1 MRKRILLIEDNA
13 ELSEIITA
21 YLEREGLSVNPVY
34 DLESAVDFLSRQA
47 VDLIILDINLPDGD
61 GLNFLRE
68 LRRDSKIPVIFAS
81 ARTSESDRVQGFHLG
96 GDDYLPK
103 PYSLTEL
110 YLRVKALLRRSY
122 GEAEELLVCGDI
134 KLDVAGGEAYLGGDN
149 LKLSPKEF
157 DLLYYFMKNPNK
169 ILSKEELINSVWGT
183 YSDVEQSTLTVHVR
197 WLREKMEKDPA
208 HPEILLTVWGKGYK
222 FVCEKETD

>member
-1 MRKRILLIEDNA
+1 MRKRILLIEDNT

-21 YLEREGLSVNPVY
+21 YLEREGLSVKPVY
-34 DLESAVDFLSRQA
+34 DIESAVDFLTAQA

-81 ARTSESDRVQGFHLG
+81 ARTSESDRVQGFQFG

-110 YLRVKALLRRSY
+110 FLRVKALLRRS
-122 GEAEELLVCGDI
+122 
-134 KLDVAGGEAYLGGDN
+134 
-149 LKLSPKEF
+149 
-157 DLLYYFMKNPNK
+157 
-169 ILSKEELINSVWGT
+169 
-183 YSDVEQSTLTVHVR
+183 
-197 WLREKMEKDPA
+197 
-208 HPEILLTVWGKGYK
+208 
-222 FVCEKETD
+222 